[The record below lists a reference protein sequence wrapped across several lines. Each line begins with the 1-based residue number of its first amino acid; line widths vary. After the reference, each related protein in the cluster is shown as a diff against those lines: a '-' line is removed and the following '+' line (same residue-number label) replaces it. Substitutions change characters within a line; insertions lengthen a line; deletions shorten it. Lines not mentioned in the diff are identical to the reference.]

1 MPNLW
6 DERESYLYK
15 NFVQVG
21 PYVKEMVMDVLNK
34 LGVKMKSAIAYY
46 NYFLYNSSVIIY
58 VSKDIVN
65 SFFYDKVSYINNFA
79 NFVELFT
86 PLCN

>member
-6 DERESYLYK
+6 DKRESYLYK

-65 SFFYDKVSYINNFA
+65 SFFMIKYRI
-79 NFVELFT
+79 
-86 PLCN
+86 